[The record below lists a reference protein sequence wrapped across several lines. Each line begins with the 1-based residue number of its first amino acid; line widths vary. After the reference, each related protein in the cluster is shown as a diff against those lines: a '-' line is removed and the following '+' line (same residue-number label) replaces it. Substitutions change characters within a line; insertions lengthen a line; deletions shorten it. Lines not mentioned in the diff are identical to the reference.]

1 MNFFFFGRTLGDS
14 RTLQTRTAL
23 FRRLAKPLLLPGW
36 AGGLG
41 RSLTIFTTIF
51 TTLSDSFLQTLNV
64 GDRHGARDPLAEC
77 PGEDLLSNFLHF
89 NVSFIHLYVETTEKY
104 VGFHITCNP
113 MDLIVIV

>member
-1 MNFFFFGRTLGDS
+1 MDS
-14 RTLQTRTAL
+14 LSASSSLTGPSEAIHTTKDLSNANRALQGTDEASTTS
-23 FRRLAKPLLLPGW
+23 W
-36 AGGLG
+36 MTGGLG

-89 NVSFIHLYVETTEKY
+89 
-104 VGFHITCNP
+104 
-113 MDLIVIV
+113 

>member
-23 FRRLAKPLLLPGW
+23 FRRLAKPLLLPGR
-36 AGGLG
+36 AGDLD
-41 RSLTIFTTIF
+41 RSSTIF

-64 GDRHGARDPLAEC
+64 GDRHGARDLLAEC

-89 NVSFIHLYVETTEKY
+89 
-104 VGFHITCNP
+104 
-113 MDLIVIV
+113 